1 RRPRPSLE
9 PRAAKRMEVQEPP
22 VLSEETKLLLVLS
35 GEAKLLLVTSEKTT
49 VKS

>member
-1 RRPRPSLE
+1 
-9 PRAAKRMEVQEPP
+9 MEVQEPS

-35 GEAKLLLVTSEKTT
+35 EETKLLLVTSEKTT